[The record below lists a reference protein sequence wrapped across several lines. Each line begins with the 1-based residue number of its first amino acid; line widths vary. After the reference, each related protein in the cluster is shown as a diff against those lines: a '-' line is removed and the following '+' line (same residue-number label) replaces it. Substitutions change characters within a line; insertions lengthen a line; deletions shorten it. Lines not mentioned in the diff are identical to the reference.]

1 MSFPH
6 PSQIPHA
13 RDILW
18 IMREVHNEKLLTLAG
33 LVGLIY
39 HSSFA
44 ALKSPGTPSGH
55 KYRSANGY
63 RQEQGK
69 ADRDL
74 KQDHRL

>member
-1 MSFPH
+1 
-6 PSQIPHA
+6 
-13 RDILW
+13 
-18 IMREVHNEKLLTLAG
+18 MREVHNEKLLTLAG

-63 RQEQGK
+63 RQEPGK
-69 ADRDL
+69 ADRDP